1 MKNRIILIKSSKM
14 KRLQI
19 IGKAFIKMHKKIKNK
34 FLKKS
39 YFQCW
44 WFRTIF
50 LFSVTKI
57 QKVFRGFR
65 FRKSQLGQLIKKE
78 FKKFKKN
85 YKMCGKF
92 RRNCRLK
99 NIFSGL
105 RKNVLL
111 CQNERE
117 VEEEKFKIKKYF
129 HRYYLFAQIRM
140 KISYI
145 DYKRNLFKKEKK
157 MKKGMFLLQYVAAKN
172 ILQKNIHLE
181 SLLYHRNFLLYHGFS
196 RLLTKNQKELKKLKL
211 NQNFHNNRLKI
222 EQKNRII
229 SSRMDFHYD
238 NNINNN
244 VRNKYNKNDNMI
256 NNNNNDINDNY
267 SYNNIIVNY
276 DNYSKNNNCNN
287 KNILNRNYNLK
298 EKKVQFTEN
307 ISKQLANSITF
318 RQLVDPEPDSI
329 LKTNTK
335 IKNIFGKE
343 KDLRQ
348 DFLNFYSPITKRNFR
363 RKGFKNLKIY
373 QEIRYFDRYFLLC
386 CETHWAFPYFQQFFK
401 LLKTKKKK
409 KLFSESVIEKM
420 KFNAILRLFSNWRYI
435 AILKKR
441 NNKIRI
447 SKVFHHSHL
456 SSYFLLFFVYMC
468 ISILFNT
475 F

>member
-1 MKNRIILIKSSKM
+1 MKIKIYFHFISLFLYRQDSQKKKREEEIKMKNRIILIKSSKM

-57 QKVFRGFR
+57 QKVFRGFH

-117 VEEEKFKIKKYF
+117 IEEEKFKIKKYF
-129 HRYYLFAQIRM
+129 HRYYRFAQIRM

-181 SLLYHRNFLLYHGFS
+181 SLLYHRNFLLFHGFS

-256 NNNNNDINDNY
+256 KSNNNNDINDNY
-267 SYNNIIVNY
+267 NYNDSIVTIIIFTVIIIVNNTIIIIIIVINIIIITIIIINHVIIFVVFIINIIINIIVMM
-276 DNYSKNNNCNN
+276 
-287 KNILNRNYNLK
+287 
-298 EKKVQFTEN
+298 
-307 ISKQLANSITF
+307 
-318 RQLVDPEPDSI
+318 
-329 LKTNTK
+329 K
-335 IKNIFGKE
+335 I
-343 KDLRQ
+343 
-348 DFLNFYSPITKRNFR
+348 
-363 RKGFKNLKIY
+363 
-373 QEIRYFDRYFLLC
+373 
-386 CETHWAFPYFQQFFK
+386 
-401 LLKTKKKK
+401 
-409 KLFSESVIEKM
+409 
-420 KFNAILRLFSNWRYI
+420 
-435 AILKKR
+435 
-441 NNKIRI
+441 
-447 SKVFHHSHL
+447 HS
-456 SSYFLLFFVYMC
+456 
-468 ISILFNT
+468 T
-475 F
+475 